1 MIPAGYM
8 YKNVVVAPDWLKTDR
23 VDDIYSRFQR
33 YHYPPQQGVKTN
45 GHAGIQQVDY

>member
-8 YKNVVVAPDWLKTDR
+8 YKNVVV
-23 VDDIYSRFQR
+23 V
-33 YHYPPQQGVKTN
+33 GVKTN